1 MTSVHRKNG
10 VFGLLFGGN
19 RMIVHR
25 RPIIV
30 ENIGLSQREGRT
42 QRYPLGLLCLA
53 DARYKVAGSVPIRR
67 NPNRNRNP
75 KP

>member
-1 MTSVHRKNG
+1 VTSVHRKNG

-30 ENIGLSQREGRT
+30 ENISQREGRVLNDT
-42 QRYPLGLLCLA
+42 H
-53 DARYKVAGSVPIRR
+53 
-67 NPNRNRNP
+67 
-75 KP
+75 